1 MTNNPVGVP
10 VTPENKNPFIVRVE
24 AWWRDHQNNLEP
36 TSKIMEFKGVDKAD
50 VYSYIKYY
58 ALEFGLVDLQHR
70 GEGYEGDE
78 LAAPDMTDPL
88 VQEQIEFEELPN
100 EESEKPTT
108 QKTVSARTNKKKSRK
123 KR

>member
-1 MTNNPVGVP
+1 MTNNQKGVP

-58 ALEFGLVDLQHR
+58 ALAFGLSDVAHR
-70 GEGYEGDE
+70 GEGYGSPDNE
-78 LAAPDMTDPL
+78 PDMQDPT
-88 VQEQIEFEELPN
+88 VQQNIVEVVKDETIQL
-100 EESEKPTT
+100 
-108 QKTVSARTNKKKSRK
+108 
-123 KR
+123 